1 MTLLKKFAVSLRG
14 KGMAWRLHD
23 YIHLH
28 LTDFTVSDLQ
38 TEGNSLGLIDKLLN
52 EDNRFDSWITFS
64 PQYREVFDIF
74 NDLVRKDFRYVTT
87 FGQVRDFVELC
98 FSRYY
103 EKSND
108 LLDLDE
114 MLAQV
119 CEEDLPE
126 DTIILIEFE
135 D

>member
-1 MTLLKKFAVSLRG
+1 
-14 KGMAWRLHD
+14 MAWRLHD

-38 TEGNSLGLIDKLLN
+38 TEGSALGLIDKLLN

-64 PQYREVFDIF
+64 PQYREIFDTF

-87 FGQVRDFVELC
+87 FGQVREFVEFC
-98 FSRYY
+98 FSQYY
-103 EKSND
+103 AKSND
-108 LLDLDE
+108 LLELDE
-114 MLAQV
+114 MLVQV

-126 DTIILIEFE
+126 DTIILIELE

>member
-1 MTLLKKFAVSLRG
+1 
-14 KGMAWRLHD
+14 MAWRLHD

-38 TEGNSLGLIDKLLN
+38 TEGNTLGLIDKLLN

-64 PQYREVFDIF
+64 PQYREVFDTF

-87 FGQVRDFVELC
+87 FGQVRDFIEFC

-103 EKSND
+103 EKSNEQ
-108 LLDLDE
+108 LDLDD
-114 MLAQV
+114 MLSVV
-119 CEEDLPE
+119 CSSELSE
-126 DTIILIEFE
+126 DTIILIDFE